1 MIGVCPAKGGALPL
15 TQIDTYEVMY
25 SANTFPP
32 RIWLKHVGK
41 SIGQLIF
48 HPDGSVLP
56 ADTAPGGQANLHY
69 HLENFENVIDLLRNE
84 KPMYLLYSG
93 SGPGFENGIKTTQEP
108 IGEGE

>member
-1 MIGVCPAKGGALPL
+1 MPL

-32 RIWLKHVGK
+32 RIWLKHAGK

-48 HPDGSVLP
+48 HPDGSALP
-56 ADTAPGGQANLHY
+56 ADNAPGGQANLHY

-93 SGPGFENGIKTTQEP
+93 SGPGFENGIKTTAEP
-108 IGEGE
+108 IGEGEA